1 MTRTLHC
8 YSFHSVKGGVG
19 KSTLSTALAYGL
31 AAKQPDTPVF
41 LIDMDLTGTSLS
53 DVLPLEAPRWPSGKV
68 ELLHEP
74 SAWWSYEDTLDRI
87 DKRRDLDGDDSL
99 QVPYLN
105 DYLLYA
111 DSDWSTEHDV
121 LPVALAWR
129 MRGAPPNLRVI
140 PSSAKPQDLQR
151 IMPVIFDEEHAAF
164 LEARIEALLDA
175 LVTTHERCVVV
186 FDTPPTVPGLS
197 HSILSLGF
205 RLGGRTKIP
214 LADDQYIPK
223 ALRDAELRWK
233 IAMVVSPDRQDLVAA
248 ERWMALID
256 DEQRELVR
264 LVVNR
269 VPASAMSTIEKLFGD
284 DIGPAGPVGPRYP
297 TLANFGEPL
306 FHEDSEDMKLFGHE
320 NPTVEILERM
330 VKIEALLSS

>member
-19 KSTLSTALAYGL
+19 KSTLSTLLAHTF
-31 AAKQPDTPVF
+31 AAQQADTPVY

-53 DVLPLEAPRWPSGKV
+53 DVLPLEAPRWPSETV

-74 SAWWSYEDTLDRI
+74 SDFWSCEETFARI
-87 DKRRDLDGDDSL
+87 DRRHEPGLADPR

-105 DYLLYA
+105 DYLLWA
-111 DSDWSTEHDV
+111 DTDWSTDRDV
-121 LPVALAWR
+121 LPSALAWR
-129 MRGAPPNLRVI
+129 MRGAPANLRVI
-140 PSSAKPQDLQR
+140 PSSAKPKDLQC

-175 LVTTHERCVVV
+175 LVTRHERCVVV

-205 RLGGRTKIP
+205 RLGGDTKIP
-214 LADDQYIPK
+214 LADDQYIPPR
-223 ALRDAELRWK
+223 LRDVVLRWK

-256 DEQRELVR
+256 DTQRELVR

-269 VPASAMSTIEKLFGD
+269 VPASAMLTIEQLFGED
-284 DIGPAGPVGPRYP
+284 LGPAGIAAPRYP
-297 TLANFGEPL
+297 TLANFDDRR
-306 FHEDSEDMKLFGHE
+306 FVVDSEGMKLFGHDE
-320 NPTVEILERM
+320 LAIADMR
-330 VKIEALLSS
+330 ALLDLAEWAS